1 MKRLAIVT
9 SHPIQY
15 NAPWFRLLTVSGKV
29 MVKVFYTWEQS
40 QTGPKYDPGFGK
52 VIEWDIP
59 LLEGYE
65 YTFVKNI
72 ASEPGSHHYKGMINP
87 TLIEEIKSWQ
97 AEAVLVIGWSFKSHL
112 QCMRY
117 FHGKIPVLFR
127 GDSTLLDEKRGWRLF
142 ARRIFLRWV
151 YSHIDYAL
159 YTGINNRLYFE
170 KHGVRDRR
178 LVFAPH
184 AIDNDRF
191 GRNHESFEAEA
202 RNWRNELGIAATDLV
217 VLFAGKLE
225 QKKNPR
231 LLIEIAAGLNDQNIK
246 FLVVGNGK
254 QEEMLKQAAAGDKR
268 IIFLDFQNQLR
279 MPVLYRVG
287 DVFILP
293 SGGPGETWGL
303 AINEAMAC
311 SRAVM
316 VSDKTG
322 CAPDLVKE
330 NENGIVFKYDDSA
343 KCRHFLQSLLA
354 DRKKLSLMGQQSAK
368 IISTFSYENIVAA
381 IVATLNK
388 TNA

>member
-1 MKRLAIVT
+1 
-9 SHPIQY
+9 
-15 NAPWFRLLTVSGKV
+15 
-29 MVKVFYTWEQS
+29 
-40 QTGPKYDPGFGK
+40 
-52 VIEWDIP
+52 
-59 LLEGYE
+59 
-65 YTFVKNI
+65 
-72 ASEPGSHHYKGMINP
+72 
-87 TLIEEIKSWQ
+87 
-97 AEAVLVIGWSFKSHL
+97 
-112 QCMRY
+112 
-117 FHGKIPVLFR
+117 
-127 GDSTLLDEKRGWRLF
+127 
-142 ARRIFLRWV
+142 
-151 YSHIDYAL
+151 
-159 YTGINNRLYFE
+159 
-170 KHGVRDRR
+170 
-178 LVFAPH
+178 
-184 AIDNDRF
+184 
-191 GRNHESFEAEA
+191 
-202 RNWRNELGIAATDLV
+202 
-217 VLFAGKLE
+217 
-225 QKKNPR
+225 
-231 LLIEIAAGLNDQNIK
+231 
-246 FLVVGNGK
+246 
-254 QEEMLKQAAAGDKR
+254 MLKQAAAGDKR